1 MGLFSKKS
9 SGGGYEQSG
18 SKGKPGRG
26 YGKGKAYSNPDKYKP
41 RTKAQARREERKVD
55 RFWK

>member
-1 MGLFSKKS
+1 MGLFGKKS
-9 SGGGYEQSG
+9 NNGGYEKSG

-26 YGKGKAYSNPDKYKP
+26 YGKGKASSNPDKYKP
-41 RTKAQARREERKVD
+41 RTAAQARREERKVD